1 MEGGESQHREGGEGR
16 HARIIPGVIRRPRP
30 PSSPAV
36 LARVPARRPRPAALV
51 PPFSF
56 GPPREAVGGA
66 GWQIAGSGRP
76 VRADASPRVPLGS
89 PARPSRSGCLYDF
102 SRLQAPQRDELYGA
116 MALRRVC
123 RHSVMAECFE
133 APAVRVC
140 AQAE

>member
-16 HARIIPGVIRRPRP
+16 HARIIPGTIRSPFP
-30 PSSPAV
+30 PSLLASPPAV
-36 LARVPARRPRPAALV
+36 LA
-51 PPFSF
+51 PPSSF